1 MEWWQGIIACRKVRS
16 MFGVDVGRK
25 TGVLDGTPVWRGTLR
40 SETALIAW
48 RAMVVGGSV
57 GIPVPVL
64 QVVRSGL

>member
-1 MEWWQGIIACRKVRS
+1 
-16 MFGVDVGRK
+16 MFGLDVGGK
-25 TGVLDGTPVWRGTLR
+25 TGFLDGTPVWRGTPR

-57 GIPVPVL
+57 GISVPVL